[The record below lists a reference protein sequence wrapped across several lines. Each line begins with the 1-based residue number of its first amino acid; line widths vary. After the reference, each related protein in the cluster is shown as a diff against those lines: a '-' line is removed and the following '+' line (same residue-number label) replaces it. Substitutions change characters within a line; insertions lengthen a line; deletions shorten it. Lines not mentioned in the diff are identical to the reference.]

1 MEYINIEQIELI
13 LLIGAV
19 VAIIARRL
27 RIPYTVGLV
36 AAGAAITILP
46 QTVAVPL
53 SKEILF
59 KLLLPPLIFEAAL
72 YIRWNELKKDLFPVA
87 MFATAGMLLSAGVTA
102 AIMHFVAGWAWQP
115 AALFGVL
122 IAATDPVS
130 VIATF
135 KEARVTGRL
144 RLLVEA
150 ESLFNDSTAAVA
162 FVVAVTFAMGEPVG
176 AGSAALLMIESI
188 AGGAIAGF
196 LVGGAVL
203 LIAGRTGDHLAE
215 IALTTIAAFGS
226 FWLAEHFHLS
236 GVLAT
241 MTAGLLVGNT
251 TSFGFISQKGED
263 SIETF
268 WEFAAFAANSVIF
281 ILLGIN
287 EAFQDFGPV
296 LIMIGVAIAAVL
308 LARAAAIYP
317 ISAIYS
323 RSRFKIQR
331 EHQHVLFWGG
341 LRGALALALALS
353 IPDSFAQKQEIVLV
367 TFGVV
372 AFSVFVQ
379 GLTMTPLLKW
389 LGQLSEPGGQAET
402 EVE

>member
-36 AAGAAITILP
+36 AAGAAITLLP

>member
-1 MEYINIEQIELI
+1 
-13 LLIGAV
+13 
-19 VAIIARRL
+19 
-27 RIPYTVGLV
+27 
-36 AAGAAITILP
+36 
-46 QTVAVPL
+46 
-53 SKEILF
+53 
-59 KLLLPPLIFEAAL
+59 
-72 YIRWNELKKDLFPVA
+72 
-87 MFATAGMLLSAGVTA
+87 
-102 AIMHFVAGWAWQP
+102 
-115 AALFGVL
+115 VL

-162 FVVAVTFAMGEPVG
+162 FVVAIAFAMAEPIGIG
-176 AGSAALLMIESI
+176 AASLLMIKSI
-188 AGGAIAGF
+188 VGGAVAGF
-196 LVGGAVL
+196 LVGGGIL

-215 IALTTIAAFGS
+215 LALTTIAAFGS

-236 GVLAT
+236 GVLAC

-251 TSFGFISQKGED
+251 ASFRFISKKGED

-281 ILLGIN
+281 ILLGVN

-296 LIMIGVAIAAVL
+296 LITILIAIVGVIG
-308 LARAAAIYP
+308 ARAIAIYP
-317 ISAIYS
+317 ISAAFGKS
-323 RSRFKIQR
+323 RWRIESP
-331 EHQHVLFWGG
+331 HQHVLFWGG

-353 IPDSFAQKQEIVLV
+353 IPDSLSYKQEIVLV

-379 GLTMTPLLKW
+379 GLTMTPLLRN
-389 LGQLSEPGGQAET
+389 LGQLPTSG
-402 EVE
+402 VEEEHE